1 MKPEIVCIVDD
12 DALVQFTLKRMIESG
27 TDVRKILSF
36 ADGEQIYEHLL
47 IHKHQKDELPDVIFL
62 DINMPYMDGWE
73 FMEKYQDIADGLAKR
88 ITIYILSSSVSAHD
102 MHLAKSN
109 PYVKTYITKPVLKVR
124 IQELLQ

>member
-1 MKPEIVCIVDD
+1 MTPEIVCIVDD
-12 DALVQFTLKRMIESG
+12 DALVQFTMKRMIESG
-27 TDVRKILSF
+27 NGTQKILAF
-36 ADGEQIYEHLL
+36 TDGEQLYEYLL
-47 IHKHQKDELPDVIFL
+47 MNKHEKDKLPDVIFL

-73 FMEKYQDIADGLAKR
+73 FMERFKEIVDTLVKE

-109 PYVKTYITKPVLKVR
+109 PYVKNYITKPVSKNR